1 MSKHI
6 RIAGLI
12 SLVALCS
19 VLIACKGDPFI
30 GTWKPAPTSDK
41 DLMKIDSFVIN
52 KDGTFTMKPKDS
64 ARKEVTGTWTKTG
77 ETIVLMGPD
86 SKQKVEVSIESDGRL
101 KISEGDRGP
110 VFFVKA

>member
-1 MSKHI
+1 MKKRI

-19 VLIACKGDPFI
+19 VMIACKGDPFI
-30 GTWKPAPTSDK
+30 GTWKPAPTSDN
-41 DLMKIDSFVIN
+41 DLMKIDSFNIN
-52 KDGTFTMKPKDS
+52 KDGTFSMKAKDS

-77 ETIVLMGPD
+77 ETIELKGPD
-86 SKQKVEVSIESDGRL
+86 LKQKVEASIESDGRL
-101 KISEGDRGP
+101 KITEGGRSP